1 MLKLN
6 AWIKRFSIPILCG
19 AGILIALATAFSHI
33 FSVKIVADVC
43 FIAAFVLSGVPI
55 LLRAIQALRFKTVS
69 IELLVSIAAI
79 GACVIGE
86 FNESAIVT
94 FLFQFG
100 SFLEQKTMKK
110 TRSAI
115 RALTEMAPTTAWR
128 IIENG
133 AEDAF

>member
-6 AWIKRFSIPILCG
+6 AWIKRFSIPLLWG

-55 LLRAIQALRFKTVS
+55 LLRAVQALRLKTVS

-100 SFLEQKTMKK
+100 SFLEQKTMK
-110 TRSAI
+110 R
-115 RALTEMAPTTAWR
+115 RALPLGR
-128 IIENG
+128 
-133 AEDAF
+133 

>member
-6 AWIKRFSIPILCG
+6 AWIKRFSIPLLWS
-19 AGILIALATAFSHI
+19 AGILIALAIAFSRI
-33 FSVKIVADVC
+33 FGIKIVADVC

-55 LLRAIQALRFKTVS
+55 LLRAVQALRFKTVS

-94 FLFQFG
+94 FFVPVRLVLG
-100 SFLEQKTMKK
+100 
-110 TRSAI
+110 
-115 RALTEMAPTTAWR
+115 TENH
-128 IIENG
+128 EK
-133 AEDAF
+133 DAFCHKGAD